1 MMAGRGEAH
10 VRSSSYD
17 RDAGRTTWSP
27 TYQRIFREFYPDSS
41 WKEMEKEA
49 QLVSSPEQHA
59 ERPER
64 WERQQSSQSADSR
77 SPKRVLIND
86 EEAKSELTRKTSE
99 QRFSELSTP
108 SNMEDMLVDSDV
120 ITFVRD
126 VLRNEFPDGSLNFDG
141 SQDQPVE
148 TVFRKTLR
156 FNGKHKTV
164 YVHLR
169 NHVSTT
175 TGAGVVKNIGS
186 NSQSTSLS
194 SPTTVMSPQSDR
206 VGDSGAH
213 TKASSWSGP
222 HVPTPVPSVIS
233 TNTFHRSFSTSPKR
247 DGPYKAESQK
257 LNEPYTETLESPA
270 EILERKLTRKELL
283 DRSELLALKRIH
295 CNQVEDDEEELDR
308 LLRFPRRDV
317 RRIQILRD
325 RITDRYKTY
334 EEILEM
340 ARPSKSALLAHRIL
354 LADAYLFHAKV
365 EQMNHRCQRK
375 LYQLA
380 VEIYRGLLNL
390 ARECLPADDAS
401 LLTLA
406 ERISS
411 ILSESRS
418 LQPDLIVEITSILDD
433 AEKSLNEKPETESR
447 RKIRRARQNL
457 GTLGAFY
464 YAYL

>member
-1 MMAGRGEAH
+1 
-10 VRSSSYD
+10 
-17 RDAGRTTWSP
+17 
-27 TYQRIFREFYPDSS
+27 
-41 WKEMEKEA
+41 MEKEA
-49 QLVSSPEQHA
+49 ELVSFSGEHA

-99 QRFSELSTP
+99 QRFSELSTS
-108 SNMEDMLVDSDV
+108 SNIEDMLVDSDV

-126 VLRNEFPDGSLNFDG
+126 VLKNEFPDGSLNFDG

-148 TVFRKTLR
+148 TVFRKTLK

-169 NHVSTT
+169 NHVSTA
-175 TGAGVVKNIGS
+175 TGDSVVKNIGS
-186 NSQSTSLS
+186 SSQSTSYS
-194 SPTTVMSPQSDR
+194 SPTSVTSPQSDR
-206 VGDSGAH
+206 AGDSGAH

-257 LNEPYTETLESPA
+257 LNEPYTETFEGPA

-295 CNQVEDDEEELDR
+295 CDQVEEDEEELDR
-308 LLRFPRRDV
+308 LSRSQRRGDL

-325 RITDRYKTY
+325 RLIDRYRTY

-340 ARPSKSALLAHRIL
+340 ARPSKSAILAHRIL
-354 LADAYLFHAKV
+354 LADAYLFHARI
-365 EQMNHRCQRK
+365 EQTSQRCQRK
-375 LYQLA
+375 LYQVA

-390 ARECLPADDAS
+390 ARECLPADDSS

-418 LQPDLIVEITSILDD
+418 LQPDLIVEITSILDN
-433 AEKSLNEKPETESR
+433 AEKCLNEKPETESR
-447 RKIRRARQNL
+447 RKIRRARYNL

>member
-1 MMAGRGEAH
+1 
-10 VRSSSYD
+10 
-17 RDAGRTTWSP
+17 
-27 TYQRIFREFYPDSS
+27 
-41 WKEMEKEA
+41 
-49 QLVSSPEQHA
+49 HA

-64 WERQQSSQSADSR
+64 WERQQSSQSAGSR

-86 EEAKSELTRKTSE
+86 DEAKSELTRKTSE

-126 VLRNEFPDGSLNFDG
+126 VLKNEFPDGTLNFDG
-141 SQDQPVE
+141 SQEQPVE
-148 TVFRKTLR
+148 TVFRKTLK

-175 TGAGVVKNIGS
+175 TGDSVVKNIGS
-186 NSQSTSLS
+186 NSQSTSYS
-194 SPTTVMSPQSDR
+194 SPISVTSPQSDR

-213 TKASSWSGP
+213 TKASSWSGL
-222 HVPTPVPSVIS
+222 HVLTPVPSVIS
-233 TNTFHRSFSTSPKR
+233 TSTFHRSFSTSPKR
-247 DGPYKAESQK
+247 DGPYKVESQNQK
-257 LNEPYTETLESPA
+257 EPYTETFEGPA

-295 CNQVEDDEEELDR
+295 CNQVEEDEEELDR
-308 LLRFPRRDV
+308 LSRSSRRDV
-317 RRIQILRD
+317 RRIQMLRD
-325 RITDRYKTY
+325 RLTDRYKTY

-340 ARPSKSALLAHRIL
+340 ARPSKSAILAHRIL
-354 LADAYLFHAKV
+354 LADAYLFHARI
-365 EQMNHRCQRK
+365 EQTSQRCQRK
-375 LYQLA
+375 LYQVA

-390 ARECLPADDAS
+390 ARECLPADDSS

-418 LQPDLIVEITSILDD
+418 LQPDLIVEITSILDN
-433 AEKSLNEKPETESR
+433 AEKCLNEKPETESR
-447 RKIRRARQNL
+447 RKIRRARYNL